1 MVRVGTFYFW
11 IRHWGEVNFFCTHGE
26 DIMKRTLI
34 TIAVT
39 AVVVLTLVAIASSAL
54 FAPRGGAAFN
64 TISSS
69 LPGYGGGGGG
79 APEFYAPEPESPAQP
94 AMDGALPPADISKS
108 LEQSANYQGVAVD
121 RLVIKNA
128 ELAIVVND
136 PKADMAR
143 ISQLAVE
150 FGGYVVASNL
160 YQSYYGPN
168 SIEVPEATITIRVPS
183 ERLDEA
189 LAQIKE
195 GSVEVDHEN
204 VSGVDVTSEYVDL
217 QSRLAAKEAA
227 EEKLLEILEDAE
239 NAEDVL
245 AIYLQVQSI
254 QTEIEVLKGQIKYYE
269 ESAALSSINVRLIA
283 EESTQP
289 ISIGPWRPEGAAK
302 EAVEN
307 LVRFFQNFV
316 DFLIQFVIFIL
327 PALILLAIPLVLVF
341 LGGRALFRRFRKS
354 STAMEEKVE
363 VEQK

>member
-1 MVRVGTFYFW
+1 
-11 IRHWGEVNFFCTHGE
+11 
-26 DIMKRTLI
+26 MKRTLI
-34 TIAVT
+34 TVALT
-39 AVVVLTLVAIASSAL
+39 TVVVLTLVGVASSAL
-54 FAPRGGAAFN
+54 FAPRGTTFN
-64 TISSS
+64 SISSS
-69 LPGYGGGGGG
+69 LPGFGGGGGQS
-79 APEFYAPEPESPAQP
+79 EFYAEPSMPEAPVPAF
-94 AMDGALPPADISKS
+94 DGAAPMEDAVKS
-108 LEQSANYQGVAVD
+108 VEQAANYQGVDVD

-150 FGGYVVASNL
+150 FGGFVVASNL

-183 ERLDEA
+183 DRLDEA

-195 GSVEVDHEN
+195 GAVEVDHEN

-245 AIYLQVQSI
+245 AIYLQVQSV

-269 ESAALSSINVRLIA
+269 ESAALSSISVRLIA

-289 ISIGPWRPEGAAK
+289 MSIGPWRPEGAAK

-316 DFLIQFVIFIL
+316 EFLIQLVIFIL
-327 PALILLAIPLVLVF
+327 PALVLLAIPLVLVF
-341 LGGRALFRRFRKS
+341 LGVRALFRRFRKS
-354 STAMEEKVE
+354 SPAVEEKVE